1 MIIPDAPPIEIS
13 IEGQVRR
20 FDLDDPQLP
29 QWVKKRSLASGGFP
43 YEEKLDDDLYSK
55 ELTFL
60 QEEMVKVLYWLQE
73 AKQRVIVV
81 FEGRDAAGKGGAIK
95 ALSENLN
102 PRAVRHVAL
111 SKPSDVQLGQWYF
124 QRYIEQFPT
133 AGEMV
138 LFDRSWYNRGG
149 VEPVM
154 GFCTPQQHQSFL
166 KEVPGFEKIIVNE
179 GIKLFKIWI
188 DIGREMQLR
197 RFHDRRHSNLK
208 IWKLSPID
216 IKALS
221 KWDEYTKARDTML
234 AASDSD
240 HAPWTVV
247 LGNDKRRARL
257 NVLRT
262 MLQDLEYDGKSTER
276 IEKPDKKIIVGPT
289 ALKG

>member
-13 IEGQVRR
+13 IEGQVRG
-20 FDLDDPQLP
+20 FDLDHPQLP

-43 YEEKLDDDLYSK
+43 YEKKLDDDLYSK

-111 SKPSDVQLGQWYF
+111 SKPTEVQLGQWYF

-166 KEVPGFEKIIVNE
+166 KEVSGFERIVVNE

-197 RFHDRRHSNLK
+197 RFHDRRHSKLK

-221 KWDEYTKARDTML
+221 RWDEYTKARNTML

-262 MLQDLEYDGKSTER
+262 MLHGLEYDGKSTER
-276 IEKPDKKIIVGPT
+276 IEKPDNKIIVGPK